1 MKTKAF
7 AGLGVCMIAA
17 GLLLTACN
25 TEAKPAKLSVQ
36 DAEAVIRESLG
47 EKAGTVALSVE
58 LTEITPEDV
67 WEETGYQLFK
77 DGSSLDTYVVA
88 DGKAA
93 VLGTGFGG
101 YGVTSV
107 VPYDVSGDGTKDL
120 VYAYSYGSG
129 IHRSVISWMDL
140 ESMAEY
146 PVQSAGEDGGFRTYD
161 LILQQEEDSIGVY
174 QIGNG
179 QDRETTTKALLSY
192 PAQKDVQS
200 MKLTQDGTLV
210 RKNDGLYYEATGG
223 D

>member
-1 MKTKAF
+1 
-7 AGLGVCMIAA
+7 MIAA

-25 TEAKPAKLSVQ
+25 TEPKPDKLSLQ
-36 DAEAVIRESLG
+36 DAEAVIRETLG
-47 EKAGTVALSVE
+47 QQSSTAVLTGE

-67 WEETGYQLFK
+67 WTETGYQLFK

-107 VPYDVSGDGTKDL
+107 VPFDVSGDGTKDL

-129 IHRSVISWMDL
+129 IHRSVMSWMDL
-140 ESMAEY
+140 KSMAEY
-146 PVQSAGEDGGFRTYD
+146 PVQSTLEDGGFRTYD

-174 QIGNG
+174 QISGEQN
-179 QDRETTTKALLSY
+179 RETTTKALLSY

-200 MKLTQDGTLV
+200 MKLTKDGALV
-210 RKNDGLYYEATGG
+210 RENDGLYYEATGG